1 MTASVESEIKLEMAG
16 PEAARQKVRG
26 LGATLA
32 RPRHFEDNLLL
43 DDAAGSVAARGL
55 SLRLRRTDAGTV
67 VTYKGPRRDT
77 GGVKSRPEI
86 ETGVSNGDAVQALL
100 EGLGFRPVFR
110 YQKYRETYRWD
121 GVEIVVDETP
131 VGTFLEIEGPVA
143 DIHEA
148 ARALGYAPDDYVL
161 DSYASLF
168 FERGG
173 QGDMVF
179 P

>member
-1 MTASVESEIKLEMAG
+1 VTAPVESEIKLEMTG
-16 PEAARQKVRG
+16 PEAARQRVRG
-26 LGATLA
+26 LGATLT
-32 RPRHFEDNLLL
+32 RPRHFEDNLIL
-43 DDAAGSVAARGL
+43 DDAARSLAARGL
-55 SLRLRRTDAGTV
+55 VLRLRRTDAGAV
-67 VTYKGPRRDT
+67 LTYKGPRHDA

-86 ETGVSNGDAVQALL
+86 ETGVSSADAAQALL

-110 YQKYRETYRWD
+110 YQKYRETYRWG

-131 VGTFLEIEGPVA
+131 LGTFLEIEGPVA
-143 DIHEA
+143 EIHDA
-148 ARALGYAPDDYVL
+148 ARALGHAPADYVL

-168 FERGG
+168 FARGG